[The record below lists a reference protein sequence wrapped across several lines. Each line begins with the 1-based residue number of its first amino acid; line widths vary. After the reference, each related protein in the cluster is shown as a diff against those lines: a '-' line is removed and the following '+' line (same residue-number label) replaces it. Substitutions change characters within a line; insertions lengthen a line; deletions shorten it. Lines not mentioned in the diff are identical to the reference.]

1 MNTINQPHKFSTPGV
16 RRLARGLLIGAG
28 AAFALVLSPAL
39 RRRVALTGAALT
51 MAATSLLSAQPA
63 AADTTYPVYV
73 TFDNV
78 KFTMVNDGSCSNPL
92 VWDCNDTT
100 LELYGTVG
108 AYTTAGAASAGGL
121 PYRLFGKWGSHP
133 CETSWGSSWGTTCTK
148 EVNVGTYDFT
158 KVFLCDGS
166 YYQTCSTGYYKN
178 NNTVGLQVHA
188 GEQFKVTVAMQDYDA
203 TSANDNVCV
212 TYQWFGPYSAAQ
224 LQAKTFVTDAQN
236 TALMMPFNGDAE
248 CWVAYHLS

>member
-1 MNTINQPHKFSTPGV
+1 MNTIDQHRMLSPEHI
-16 RRLARGLLIGAG
+16 RRLTLGLVLGAG

-39 RRRVALTGAALT
+39 RRRVVATGAAVA
-51 MAATSLLSAQPA
+51 MAATSLLIPQPA
-63 AADTTYPVYV
+63 AADTAYPVTV
-73 TFDNV
+73 TYDNV
-78 KFTMVNDGSCSNPL
+78 KFTMVNDGSCATPFN
-92 VWDCNDTT
+92 WYCTDTT
-100 LELYGTVG
+100 LDLYGTVG
-108 AYTTAGAASAGGL
+108 AYTTAGAVSAGGL
-121 PYRLFGKWGSHP
+121 PYRLFGKWASHP

-203 TSANDNVCV
+203 LSANDNVCV
-212 TYQWFGPYSAAQ
+212 TYHWFGPYTAAQ
-224 LQAKTFVTDAQN
+224 LQAKTFVTDAQS